1 MFSQMKPASPNG
13 NINLGERIFMKNL
26 NLRNVAAN
34 VNGLREAV
42 ADNINGLHTKIDKL
56 TVDVTNQISELR
68 ELILATRLP
77 ADNHSPQPS
86 GHRSGRVPSARVRSN
101 EFAATPTAAP
111 AASPPANP
119 TDQNP
124 RATILNE
131 SNNCFWIDL
140 EVQPKK
146 YEKTEKERY
155 VTTIWPKLVV
165 QAEANVINETHE
177 KNKINI
183 PSQYRLINANH
194 EIYNK
199 LRKIQRLLQIALV
212 PYRL

>member
-1 MFSQMKPASPNG
+1 MD
-13 NINLGERIFMKNL
+13 NL

-34 VNGLREAV
+34 VNGFREAV

-56 TVDVTNQISELR
+56 TVDVTNQINELR

-86 GHRSGRVPSARVRSN
+86 DHRSGRVPSARVRSN

-124 RATILNE
+124 RAIIFNG
-131 SNNCFWIDL
+131 SNNCFWVDF
-140 EVQPKK
+140 EVQPKQ
-146 YEKTEKERY
+146 YEKTKEERY
-155 VTTIWPKLVV
+155 VTTIWPELVV
-165 QAEANVINETHE
+165 QAEADVIGETHE
-177 KNKINI
+177 KNKVNI
-183 PSQYRLINANH
+183 PSQYRLINADH
-194 EIYNK
+194 KVYNK
-199 LRKIQRLLQIALV
+199 LREVQRLLQMALV
-212 PYRL
+212 PYRLWA